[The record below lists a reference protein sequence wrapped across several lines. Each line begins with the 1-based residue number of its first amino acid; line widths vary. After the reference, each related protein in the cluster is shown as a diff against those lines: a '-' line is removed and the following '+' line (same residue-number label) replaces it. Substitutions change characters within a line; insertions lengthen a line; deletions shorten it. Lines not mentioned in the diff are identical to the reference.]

1 MFVWESWIT
10 VKIRHQTEWNSFET
24 KHEIPRRVASN
35 IMTLSVTYP
44 VCSFQSFV
52 PAKLSFNSVFAAIS
66 LGNSYE
72 HEALAT
78 TANIRRAWNI
88 RCIIFSHPELH
99 LNSNTWW
106 LYLFGCA
113 GQWIRHRQEHAHIL
127 VLLEAGE
134 TTETFLKA
142 SDWLARSGLNIG
154 ASWISPCGCYWNPP
168 KVSLLWRSGGACVV
182 KWSWELSWR

>member
-10 VKIRHQTEWNSFET
+10 IKIRHQTERNSFET

-35 IMTLSVTYP
+35 IMRLSVTYP

-52 PAKLSFNSVFAAIS
+52 PVKLSFNSVFASIS

-78 TANIRRAWNI
+78 TVNIRRAWNI

-113 GQWIRHRQEHAHIL
+113 GQWIRHRQYTCSFGSGRHDRDLPESFRLAGQKWTEHRGFVSITMWL
-127 VLLEAGE
+127 LLE
-134 TTETFLKA
+134 
-142 SDWLARSGLNIG
+142 SSV
-154 ASWISPCGCYWNPP
+154 C
-168 KVSLLWRSGGACVV
+168 SLL
-182 KWSWELSWR
+182 